1 MKIKGLTWTPLIVT
15 ASFFFVS
22 VGAFAGVTIS
32 VDSYKPK
39 YPLAHQDTLTSTVV
53 AWEGGEDIPLDP
65 TICPPGI
72 GCIVGVGWHKDGT
85 LPTGTLAEPYLSP
98 SDTANA
104 RTVGDLQRIWGLKF
118 GYGVSQT
125 RVGGTISSDVVCVA
139 MKYKTNLST
148 SGVNLM
154 PGSECVWL
162 QPGPGENLC
171 YFDTDV
177 TIDHG
182 IVPAGQIEQS
192 FSSGKTTVRCLNPAT
207 LLISMPG
214 LTTDG
219 ELKINDDI
227 TSRLT
232 VNGVNGK
239 VGIVLELAAGH
250 PYEEVRFDSTLSKV
264 AGVMTPTGGE
274 YEAATAVILNIL

>member
-15 ASFFFVS
+15 ASFFFAS
-22 VGAFAGVTIS
+22 VGAFAGATIS
-32 VDSYKPK
+32 VDSYKPG
-39 YPLAHQDTLTSTVV
+39 YPTSSKDTLTSTVV

-65 TICPPGI
+65 TICRPGI
-72 GCIVGVGWHKDGT
+72 GCVVGVGWHKDGT
-85 LPTGTLAEPYLSP
+85 TRGSLVEPFLTQ

-118 GYGVSQT
+118 GYGVPQT
-125 RVGGTISSDVVCVA
+125 RVGLGISSDVVCVA
-139 MKYKTNLST
+139 MKYMANQST
-148 SGVNLM
+148 GDVNLM

-162 QPGPGENLC
+162 QPGPGGNLC

-177 TIDHG
+177 MIDHG
-182 IVPAGQIEQS
+182 IVPAAQIEQS
-192 FSSGKTTVRCLNPAT
+192 FSSGKTTVRCLYSAT
-207 LLISMPG
+207 LRISMPG

-219 ELKINDDI
+219 ELRINDDI
-227 TSRLT
+227 TSKLT

-239 VGIVLELAAGH
+239 VGVVLELVSEH

-274 YEAATAVILNIL
+274 YEAATAAILNIL